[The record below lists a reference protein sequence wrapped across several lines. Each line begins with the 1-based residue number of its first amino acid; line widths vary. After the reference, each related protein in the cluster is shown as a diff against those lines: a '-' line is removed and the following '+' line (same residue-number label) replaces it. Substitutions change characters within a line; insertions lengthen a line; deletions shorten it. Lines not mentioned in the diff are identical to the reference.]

1 MRTTVGD
8 GGWVIGHPKVTDAG
22 NNGSCTT
29 ERRRDLG
36 YEPGISKGAPVFRYW

>member
-8 GGWVIGHPKVTDAG
+8 VDLVVDHLKATDAE
-22 NNGSCTT
+22 NNGSYTT

-36 YEPGISKGAPVFRYW
+36 YEPGISKGAPVFRY